1 MSHTVPFVDPREH
14 YRRLKTE
21 IDAAIGECLANGDLV
36 LRQQLRDFEANLAAF
51 LGVKYVVGVNSGY
64 HALHFSL
71 LAAGI
76 GPGDEVITVGHTFV
90 ATVSAIVH
98 AGARPVLADVGDD
111 YTMDPRQLEKAIT
124 PRTRA
129 VIPVHLNGRVCDME
143 QIGSIAD
150 RHGLILIEDAAQAL
164 GAEFRGKKAG
174 TFGRSGCFSFY
185 PFKLLGGFG
194 DGGAIATNDANLSRT
209 VALLRYNGEDR
220 ETGEYYHH
228 GYTALLDNVQ
238 AAVLDV
244 KLRYLH
250 CWIEDR
256 REVANHYRAGLEGVG
271 DVRLPHFGEAD
282 RRDVFQNYVI
292 RTTQRDE
299 LRDHLKANGVETLV
313 HWPKPMWRHP
323 GLGLGDPELPET
335 ASICREVISLPMS
348 AETTQEHVER
358 TVLAIRQFF
367 R

>member
-1 MSHTVPFVDPREH
+1 MSHKVPFVDPREH

-220 ETGEYYHH
+220 ETGEYHHH